1 MHDQAESLR
10 ELMNRDAASNTA
22 RRARILTITSGKGGV
37 GKTNLAVNLSIALG
51 QLNKRVIL
59 VDADL
64 GLANVDVILGIIPQ
78 YHLGHV
84 VSGQKRIDEIL
95 LDGPAGIKVVAS
107 GSGLQD
113 LANLSE
119 WRLDQCLKE
128 LAQLEQMADIILFD
142 TGAGLSRN
150 VLRFILA
157 TQEVIVITTPEPTA
171 WTDAYSIIKVIAS
184 KNPGTHIRL
193 VVNMIHAEKEGL
205 QVVERFKLV
214 AKRFLDIDI
223 ERMGFLYHDPVVT
236 AAVREQQPF
245 ILSHPNSIAAQCIK
259 EMARSL
265 VDAAIPE
272 PEGIGSFL
280 KRLVSRIR

>member
-1 MHDQAESLR
+1 MRDQAENLR
-10 ELMNRDAASNTA
+10 EMMNRDQSASVT

-37 GKTNLAVNLSIALG
+37 GKTNLAVNLSIALA
-51 QLNKRVIL
+51 QMNKRVIL

-84 VSGQKRIDEIL
+84 VAGQKRVDEIL
-95 LDGPAGIKVVAS
+95 LDGPGGIKVVAS

-128 LAQLEQMADIILFD
+128 LSQLEEMADIIIFD
-142 TGAGLSRN
+142 TGAGLSRS

-193 VVNMIHAEKEGL
+193 VVNQIRNEKEGL
-205 QVVERFKLV
+205 QVIDRFRIV
-214 AKRFLDIDI
+214 AKRFLDIDL

-236 AAVREQQPF
+236 TAVKEQQPF
-245 ILSHPNSIAAQCIK
+245 LLSHPNAIASQCILQ
-259 EMARSL
+259 MARAL
-265 VDAAIPE
+265 VDAPVEESA
-272 PEGIGSFL
+272 GFGSFL
-280 KRLVSRIR
+280 RRLVGRIR